1 MLKFPRSLDEIDPLP
16 RDIGTA
22 DRWLEEWERAIERE
36 DGTDWKKIPGKLYW
50 FRNGKGQLRYAP
62 PLPSTPP
69 KEPTS
74 YNWEDNWEGH
84 P

>member
-16 RDIGTA
+16 REIGTA
-22 DRWLEEWERAIERE
+22 DRWLEEWERAIKRE

-62 PLPSTPP
+62 PLGRWANPAQ
-69 KEPTS
+69 E
-74 YNWEDNWEGH
+74 
-84 P
+84 